1 MDSVDQ
7 VGPLVDD
14 GRTAQL
20 PLEQY
25 EGVHVILKRLQPND
39 APSLFESTKMDRSL
53 WTYMQRS
60 ADDLSTLEMFQ
71 DYVDFMSKSEE
82 PCVYSI
88 KLRSNLDDVV
98 GHIALMSFN
107 RPNRV
112 NEIGHV
118 LLSPKLKKSTAA
130 TEVFY
135 LMMKASF
142 EQLNSRRVEWK
153 TNVYN
158 QASRK
163 AALRL
168 GFTYE
173 GIFRNHMIVKG
184 HSRDSI
190 YFSII
195 ESEWPARKQMFEA
208 WLHPSNYGANG
219 QQIKNLTQLYDE
231 QQQQHQT
238 K

>member
-1 MDSVDQ
+1 MDGLDQ

-14 GRTAQL
+14 EKTAQL

-25 EGVHVILKRLQPND
+25 QGEFVILKRLKADD
-39 APSLFESTKMDRSL
+39 APSLFENTKMDRSL

-60 ADDLSTLEMFQ
+60 ADDLSTIGKFRE
-71 DYVDFMSKSEE
+71 YVDFMSKSEE

-88 KLRSNLDDVV
+88 RLRSDTDDVV

-118 LLSPKLKKSTAA
+118 LFSHKLKRSTAA

-135 LMMKASF
+135 LMIKASF

-195 ESEWPARKQMFEA
+195 EDEWPARKQTFEA
-208 WLHPSNYGANG
+208 WLHPSNHDGDK
-219 QQIKNLTQLYDE
+219 QVKSLTQLYEE
-231 QQQQHQT
+231 QQQQQQA